1 VVRCFN
7 CNKVGH
13 KQYDCLNNKTKER
26 KDGNKTEANKKGDNR
41 KELRKKEDKS
51 SSFKRSKGSSR
62 VTALSASSNSDAW
75 YIDSGAT
82 THMTNRKVW
91 LDNYSDCGSKEIR
104 IANGDKLH
112 GFGQGNV
119 VKTSDNSECGVINHI
134 TYVPKLSTNLLS
146 VITMVRRGMIVN
158 FSSKG
163 CQIFS
168 ESNCN
173 IEGDVLASTLEIDGM
188 YRLCLEREIAHV
200 TVERQMQVLWHKR
213 LGHLSLNGM
222 KQLREEI
229 AKHLDFS
236 DQYIQPCVSCIQ
248 GKKTRLF
255 LRIKAKQQQASLS
268 LYTDICGPMNTE
280 LWNGSKYLLTFIDD
294 FT

>member
-1 VVRCFN
+1 MKLCSVKLNNFVSMQVYVSQIVTLSQQLSDTDRPLDDEFIAATMLAYLTPEYKPMVMAIENSGVQITSDYMKSKLLKEGAISFHESDVDENVILVTKKYVVRCFN

-41 KELRKKEDKS
+41 RELRKKEDKS

-62 VTALSASSNSDAW
+62 VTALSASRNSDAW

-119 VKTSDNSECGVINHI
+119 VKTSDNSECGVINHV

-146 VITMVRRGMIVN
+146 VSTMVRRGV
-158 FSSKG
+158 
-163 CQIFS
+163 
-168 ESNCN
+168 
-173 IEGDVLASTLEIDGM
+173 
-188 YRLCLEREIAHV
+188 
-200 TVERQMQVLWHKR
+200 
-213 LGHLSLNGM
+213 
-222 KQLREEI
+222 
-229 AKHLDFS
+229 
-236 DQYIQPCVSCIQ
+236 
-248 GKKTRLF
+248 
-255 LRIKAKQQQASLS
+255 
-268 LYTDICGPMNTE
+268 
-280 LWNGSKYLLTFIDD
+280 
-294 FT
+294 